1 MRGVG
6 RQFGWLWAA
15 YGIST
20 LGTWLAFDAFA
31 LVAILALHAGPTQ
44 VSLLAAL
51 GLAVGAVVAVPLG
64 PWVEFRRKRPVMV
77 AMDLVRCAA
86 LLSVPAAYALGL
98 LGFAQL
104 LVVSVVVGAA
114 DIAFNAASGA
124 YLKALVRPA
133 DLLVANGRFETTTW
147 TASVLGPPLGTA
159 AIGLFGP
166 VLTVAANAVS
176 YLLSAAG
183 IGAIGGSEARP
194 ERTASHRTRPGD
206 LFEGWRYLL
215 THPALRPLFFNTV
228 LVAGL
233 IMATVPLLAVL
244 MLGEL
249 GFAPWEYG
257 LAFGLPC
264 VGGIVGARLARR
276 LVVRFGRHRV
286 MLTAGALRACWSLGL
301 AFVRPGAAGL
311 VLVVVVEFGLITC
324 MGVFNPVFATYRL
337 ERLPADRIARTLSA
351 WSVTSKLTI
360 AAMTGLWGLLAGL
373 TGPRTAIAVA
383 GVLMLAT
390 PFLLP
395 RRDERVPVPVPVPA
409 GGDPAV

>member
-1 MRGVG
+1 MGVG
-6 RQFGWLWAA
+6 RRFGWLWAA

-31 LVAILALHAGPTQ
+31 LIAILALHAGPSQ
-44 VSLLAAL
+44 VSVLAAV

-114 DIAFNAASGA
+114 DIAFGAASGA
-124 YLKALVRPA
+124 YLKGLVRPA
-133 DLLVANGRFETTTW
+133 DLLVANGRFETTNW

-166 VLTVAANAVS
+166 VLTVVANAVS
-176 YLLSAAG
+176 FLLSAAG
-183 IGAIGGSEARP
+183 IAAICGSEPRP
-194 ERTASHRTRPGD
+194 VRTAGHRMSPRD
-206 LFEGWRYLL
+206 LFEGWRYVL
-215 THPALRPLFFNTV
+215 THSTLRPLFFNTV
-228 LVAGL
+228 LVGGL
-233 IMATVPLLAVL
+233 IMATLPLLAVL
-244 MLGEL
+244 MLGDL
-249 GFAPWEYG
+249 GFAPWQYG

-264 VGGIVGARLARR
+264 VGGIIGARLARP
-276 LVVRFGRHRV
+276 LVARFGRRRV
-286 MLTAGALRACWSLGL
+286 LLTTGTLRACWSLGL

-311 VLVVVVEFGLITC
+311 ALVVVVEFGLIAC

-383 GVLMLAT
+383 GLLMLGT
-390 PFLLP
+390 PLLLP
-395 RRDERVPVPVPVPA
+395 RRDERVPVSP